1 MFTLAASSVK
11 QHKTL
16 IIQNGGN
23 NRSFKID
30 QANINRKKGRV
41 KHIIYELHTQMIR
54 KMLT

>member
-16 IIQNGGN
+16 IIQNGDK

-30 QANINRKKGRV
+30 QANSNRKK
-41 KHIIYELHTQMIR
+41 K
-54 KMLT
+54 KS